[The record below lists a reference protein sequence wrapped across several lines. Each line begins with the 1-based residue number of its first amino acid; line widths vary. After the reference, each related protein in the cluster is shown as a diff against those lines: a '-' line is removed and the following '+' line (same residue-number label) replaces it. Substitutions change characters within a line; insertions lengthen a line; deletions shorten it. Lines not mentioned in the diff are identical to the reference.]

1 MRRLGVYDPAPA
13 AGVARAVAVPVPFS
27 RSCIEPPMKSVSLS
41 ASAVSQ
47 SVLATAFVAALA
59 CFLAPAI
66 AQTIPGPKVD
76 KPVRE
81 PTPEERKAMEEK
93 RRKRI
98 YVNDLAG
105 LWVAKDWAD
114 AVAATRAPHAAGAK
128 TKPLAVNIQKE
139 GRSWPIL
146 RTDFDRAVLYRVL
159 EIQPDG
165 SGKRDHLRIVLAERD
180 DEAVSAADVVNVPIR
195 AMKGVDGRVD
205 AMQLADP
212 TFSKKR
218 PRDMIRIAEGLGP
231 WVNGAVIA
239 GRYTDA
245 QGRVHEFTKDGVAKL
260 PDGTFDYEVSLAGLG
275 AKCEYVELSDDKAP
289 GGKRRTGFAW
299 KGDTLELLTVVGDSP
314 RNLKCDPKPAAVLT
328 RAG

>member
-1 MRRLGVYDPAPA
+1 MKFPSLPVSVRGRSLVPALL
-13 AGVARAVAVPVPFS
+13 AVAFAWTT
-27 RSCIEPPMKSVSLS
+27 L
-41 ASAVSQ
+41 
-47 SVLATAFVAALA
+47 
-59 CFLAPAI
+59 PAH
-66 AQTIPGPKVD
+66 AQTIPGPKAE

-93 RRKRI
+93 RRTRVYI
-98 YVNDLAG
+98 NDLAG

-128 TKPLAVNIQKE
+128 VKPLAVNIQKE

-159 EIQPDG
+159 EVQPDG
-165 SGKRDHLRIVLAERD
+165 SGRRDQLRIVLAERD

-195 AMKGVDGRVD
+195 AAKGVDGRVD
-205 AMQLADP
+205 AMQLTDP

-218 PRDMIRIAEGLGP
+218 ARDMVRIGEGLGP
-231 WVNGAVIA
+231 WVNGLVIA

-260 PDGTFDYEVSLAGLG
+260 PDGTFEYEVSLAGLG
-275 AKCEYVELSDDKAP
+275 AKCEYVELADDKAP
-289 GGKRRTGFAW
+289 GGKRRIGFAW
-299 KGDTLELLTVVGDSP
+299 KGDTLELLTVVGDAP
-314 RNLKCDPKPAAVLT
+314 RTLKCDPKPAAVLT